1 MVFKYTTEEVIPVS
15 FKDGNLP
22 PKNSSEGKKLEKMV
36 YNTPFLKKM
45 RAKSQGEK
53 YSDIVSADKSEEY
66 KQNYDKIDWTHNRD
80 QKKNY
85 RVKINGK
92 YQDED

>member
-1 MVFKYTTEEVIPVS
+1 VS

-53 YSDIVSADKSEEY
+53 YSEIVSADNSE
-66 KQNYDKIDWTHNRD
+66 
-80 QKKNY
+80 
-85 RVKINGK
+85 
-92 YQDED
+92 